1 LEKKR
6 FIDYGD
12 PNNVGDQKEVEAKG
26 KVGAGTT
33 ILGSKVQNAKPE
45 QEEDEEDYDNDRW
58 ENDDFNK
65 NSLSNCKKKGADN
78 KEITPSATAPVQQ

>member
-33 ILGSKVQNAKPE
+33 ILGSKV
-45 QEEDEEDYDNDRW
+45 
-58 ENDDFNK
+58 
-65 NSLSNCKKKGADN
+65 
-78 KEITPSATAPVQQ
+78 